1 MKLFD
6 PTAPPV
12 PREVRL
18 APRPAHLRGLRIG
31 LVENTKFNSDTNL
44 SSYAWIPASFTA
56 DAAVGWGAINKNFTI
71 SLIVKNLFDNRT
83 PIARSWNSY
92 TPQFQ
97 RTAGIQL
104 TGKL

>member
-31 LVENTKFNSDTNL
+31 LVENTKFNSAPLLTKLGDLLRDRHGMTVAL
-44 SSYAWIPASFTA
+44 MTTKRSPSHEIDEAQVAALRKQA
-56 DAAVGWGAINKNFTI
+56 DFVV
-71 SLIVKNLFDNRT
+71 S
-83 PIARSWNSY
+83 
-92 TPQFQ
+92 
-97 RTAGIQL
+97 GI
-104 TGKL
+104 GD